1 MASTFNPNEFT
12 RSDFEMALSGGK
24 NYWSDKGNIVD
35 PLVSTVSAMSET
47 VTNTALSLEI
57 LTSNFDQ
64 HVYDNGVSFSEVNA
78 KINEKFEA
86 LRELIEEIIYKGSNN
101 QLDLSNS
108 TFSVVP
114 SDVDVTYDNG
124 VITFTKPS
132 TTQDPWVITI
142 SGVAIE
148 AGTYYMSTG
157 DDLGTTHGMIQAMV
171 MNLYDDNDDRV
182 AGPIYNNESMA
193 SCSFTLS
200 ADVTDGS
207 IQIDILSDYWDSEQI
222 PRRIVP
228 TMAKYVYDKEFSM
241 PKFSPLSGV

>member
-12 RSDFEMALSGGK
+12 RSDFEMALDGGK
-24 NYWSDKGNIVD
+24 KYWSDKVNIVD
-35 PLVSTVSAMSET
+35 PMASTVSAMSQT
-47 VTNTALSLEI
+47 VAEISTSLET
-57 LTSNFDQ
+57 LTGNFDQ
-64 HVYDNGVSFSEVNA
+64 HVYDNGVSFSEVNT

-114 SDVDVTYDNG
+114 SDVDVTFDNG
-124 VITFTKPS
+124 VITFTKAS

-142 SGVAIE
+142 SGIAIE

-157 DDLGTTHGMIQAMV
+157 DDLGTSRGMV
-171 MNLYDDNDDRV
+171 MNLYDDNGDRV
-182 AGPIYNNESMA
+182 AGAIYNDEPMA

-207 IQIDILSDYWDSEQI
+207 IQIGIQSGYWDPEQL
-222 PRRIVP
+222 PHRIVP